1 MENRRIHPRV
11 SVEAEVWLGEDGVF
25 THCSERSTNLSVGG
39 AFIEA
44 ETGYA
49 LGSVVSIR
57 FLLGSHYVTSTT
69 IVRNA
74 PPGGGIG
81 LEFIDVSRE
90 NKERLADFIA
100 ELV

>member
-25 THCSERSTNLSVGG
+25 THGRERITNLSVGG

-44 ETGYA
+44 KTGYA

-57 FLLGSHYVTSTT
+57 FLLGSHYITSTT
-69 IVRNA
+69 VVRNA
-74 PPGGGIG
+74 VPGGWI
-81 LEFIDVSRE
+81 EVDFIDVSRE
-90 NKERLADFIA
+90 NEERLAAFIA
-100 ELV
+100 NLE